1 MQTRDRFVPFAGAE
15 GWQLSN
21 PSILAMAPLKAS
33 LDIFD
38 AVGME
43 ALREKSLML
52 TAFLQNLLDR
62 IPRGRIEII
71 TPREPS
77 SRGCQLSLRV
87 LSDAEE
93 LFRSLQD
100 EGVVGDFREPDVI
113 RVAPVPL
120 YNTFHEVWR
129 FASILT
135 RLLGAP

>member
-1 MQTRDRFVPFAGAE
+1 
-15 GWQLSN
+15 
-21 PSILAMAPLKAS
+21 
-33 LDIFD
+33 
-38 AVGME
+38 ME

-52 TAFLQNLLDR
+52 TAFLQKLLDR
-62 IPRGRIEII
+62 VPSGRIEII

-87 LSDAEE
+87 LSDAEV
-93 LFRSLQD
+93 LFRSLQA

-129 FASILT
+129 FVSTLT
-135 RLLGAP
+135 RLVGAP